1 MWLRMVI
8 ETSNGTCSG
17 AMPSSIAAAP
27 AWLPRRKLSLN
38 EPEPALDAVEPVAE
52 AIDAKGYAG
61 IIRFENGDTAADLA
75 QIGLYLGNVIT
86 DYPQPVL
93 HSHQEMSDP
102 LQVNILR

>member
-1 MWLRMVI
+1 MVI

-17 AMPSSIAAAP
+17 AMPSSIAAAT
-27 AWLPRRKLSLN
+27 AWLPRRKLSLDDA
-38 EPEPALDAVEPVAE
+38 EPALDAIEPIPQR
-52 AIDAKGYAG
+52 IDAKRHAR
-61 IIRFENGDTAADLA
+61 IICFQDRDAAADLA